1 MKCERRPKKAWLK
14 KAESIPQSSYQKSS
28 LTLGEARRHL
38 KSCSS
43 SVFLRGMQFA
53 PKTSLQF
60 ISDCFFYIA
69 LAVAIATTLWQL
81 HIFSDQPRSNIV
93 TYDEIGRI
101 FSERLHSELRSNPE
115 FAALMRGAL

>member
-1 MKCERRPKKAWLK
+1 MKCEHYQNRGAMTLPRLTKK
-14 KAESIPQSSYQKSS
+14 SSSQKDS

-38 KSCSS
+38 KSYSS
-43 SVFLRGMQFA
+43 SVFLRGMKA
-53 PKTSLQF
+53 VPKTSWVF
-60 ISDCFFYIA
+60 ITDCFFYIA
-69 LAVAIATTLWQL
+69 LAAATATTLWQL
-81 HIFSDQPRSNIV
+81 STLSDLHRKNTE